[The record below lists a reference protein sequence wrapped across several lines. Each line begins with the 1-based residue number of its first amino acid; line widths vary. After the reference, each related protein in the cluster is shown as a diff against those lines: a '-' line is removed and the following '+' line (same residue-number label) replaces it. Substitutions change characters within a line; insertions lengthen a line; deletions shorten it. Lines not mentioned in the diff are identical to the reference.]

1 MLIRVNKNT
10 GNRRQTVKYA
20 ALSTGTISH
29 VWYDEDSASSA
40 APKRQNRIKMIRAT
54 PETSKKAPNYD
65 A

>member
-10 GNRRQTVKYA
+10 GNRPQAVKYA

-29 VWYDEDSASSA
+29 VWYDDEST
-40 APKRQNRIKMIRAT
+40 PLQKRTNHIKMTMA
-54 PETSKKAPNYD
+54 KPNTLVLQHHD

>member
-10 GNRRQTVKYA
+10 GTRRQPVKYA

-29 VWYDEDSASSA
+29 VWYDEDSAGQQ
-40 APKRQNRIKMIRAT
+40 KRRNRIKVTRAKQ
-54 PETSKKAPNYD
+54 PVSAEKYD